1 MTTQQSRINADHTIN
16 MNDTL
21 ILGIG
26 NYLMK
31 DEGVGVHFINYLEN
45 HPVTGPVDLL
55 DGGTGGFHLLEYF
68 ENYRRIILIDAT
80 LDQQKAGT
88 IQCIKPKYAADFPKA
103 MSTHDIGLKDLVG
116 ALQILGKMPEII
128 LYIVSIDSIQEQ
140 GTVLNPEISE
150 ILPQLRKQIMTL
162 IGAGAKSFVP
172 PVTTHPY

>member
-1 MTTQQSRINADHTIN
+1 

-31 DEGVGVHFINYLEN
+31 DEGVGVHFISYLEA
-45 HPVTGPVDLL
+45 HPIPALVDLL

-68 ENYRRIILIDAT
+68 ENYRRVVIIDAT
-80 LDQQKAGT
+80 LDHHTAGT
-88 IQCIKPKYAADFPKA
+88 IQCIHPRYAADFPKA

-140 GTVLNPEISE
+140 GTELNPEIAA
-150 ILPQLRKQIMTL
+150 ILPELRKQMMTL
-162 IGAGAKSFVP
+162 TDAGAGSFVRP
-172 PVTTHPY
+172 LALHQW

>member
-1 MTTQQSRINADHTIN
+1 

-45 HPVTGPVDLL
+45 HPVQGPVDLL

-68 ENYRRIILIDAT
+68 ERYHRVIIVDAT
-80 LDQQKAGT
+80 LDEREPGT
-88 IQCIKPKYAADFPKA
+88 IRCIKPKYAADFPKA

-116 ALQILGKMPEII
+116 ALQILGKMPEIS
-128 LYIVSIDSIQEQ
+128 LFIVSINSIQEQ
-140 GTVLNPEISE
+140 GTALNPEIKE
-150 ILPQLRKQIMTL
+150 ILPELRKQIISS
-162 IGAGAKSFVP
+162 IGDGAISFVP
-172 PVTTHPY
+172 PLAMHQ

>member
-1 MTTQQSRINADHTIN
+1 

-45 HPVTGPVDLL
+45 YPLPGPVDLL
-55 DGGTGGFHLLEYF
+55 ERGTGGFHLLDYF
-68 ENYRRIILIDAT
+68 EKYRSIIIIDAT

-88 IQCIKPKYAADFPKA
+88 IRCIKPKYAADFPKA

-140 GTVLNPEISE
+140 GTELNPEIIE
-150 ILPQLRKQIMTL
+150 KLPELRKQIIALISEGADSFAPTL
-162 IGAGAKSFVP
+162 SMQQS
-172 PVTTHPY
+172 